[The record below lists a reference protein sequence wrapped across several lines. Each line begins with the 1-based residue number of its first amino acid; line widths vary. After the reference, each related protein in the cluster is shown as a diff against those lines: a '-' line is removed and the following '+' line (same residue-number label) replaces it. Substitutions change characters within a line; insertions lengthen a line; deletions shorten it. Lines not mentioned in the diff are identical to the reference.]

1 MSTILIVAIGSRGD
15 VAPLTGIGVCLKAA
29 GHEVAIAAYT
39 PFADI
44 ITQCGLGF
52 RELPAVPDPATA
64 GDANPMKGL
73 AAFASPAGMRA
84 MGEAVLAAVGDE
96 PADIVLLSPF
106 SEMVGHPLAEAK
118 GIPSIGV
125 RLQPLSR
132 TKDYPPTVL
141 GAWSA
146 GAMGNQL
153 AADAGARLM
162 DRTYGG
168 VVAGFRR
175 DLGLPKTSTRA
186 LRRRRT
192 EAHWPVLHGYSPTVA
207 PRPRDWRAGLEVTG
221 YWWPADGP
229 DWAPPAALTDFL
241 AAGPAPVFVG
251 FGSMMTTAGRAEEL
265 STVIQ
270 AAARQAGVRA
280 VVQTG
285 WAGLDAVDDDVLTIG
300 DVPHSGCSP
309 KSQPLRITAAPEPPR
324 RAYAQACP
332 RLRCRPSATDR
343 SGPAA
348 FSPLAS
354 VPPRFRSAD
363 LTSSGS
369 PRRCAAPPPTPDCG
383 CGRSSL
389 PAASTVKTVPHRC
402 FPSSNPCFTNPHRRT
417 FMPTDSLMGNALL
430 AGAIIMAGGAI
441 GAGIGNG
448 VAGSQFIAGVAR
460 QPEAQAR
467 LFTPFLITVG
477 LVEAVYFINVA
488 FMALFVFATPGK

>member
-1 MSTILIVAIGSRGD
+1 MSTVLIVAIGSRGD

-39 PFADI
+39 PFGDM

-52 RELPAVPDPATA
+52 RELPAEPDPSTD

-84 MGEAVLAAVGDE
+84 MGESVLAAVGDE
-96 PADIVLLSPF
+96 PADIMLLSPF

-146 GAMGNQL
+146 GAVGNRL
-153 AADAGARLM
+153 AADAGAWLM
-162 DRTYGG
+162 DRGYGG

-175 DLGLPKTSTRA
+175 DLGLPKTSTRS

-192 EAHWPVLHGYSPTVA
+192 EAYWPVLHGYSPTVA
-207 PRPRDWRAGLEVTG
+207 PRPADWRAGLEVTG
-221 YWWPADGP
+221 YWWPADRP
-229 DWAPPAALTDFL
+229 EWTPPASLTDFL

-265 STVIQ
+265 SNVIQ

-300 DVPHSGCSP
+300 DVPHTWLFPQVAAVAHHCGAGT
-309 KSQPLRITAAPEPPR
+309 TAAGLRAGVPTIALPAFGDGPFWAR
-324 RAYAQACP
+324 RLQDLGVSGATIPQRRLDVQRLAEAMRSAAFDPGLRARTQQLARRIDGEDGAAQA
-332 RLRCRPSATDR
+332 L
-343 SGPAA
+343 
-348 FSPLAS
+348 S
-354 VPPRFRSAD
+354 V
-363 LTSSGS
+363 
-369 PRRCAAPPPTPDCG
+369 
-383 CGRSSL
+383 
-389 PAASTVKTVPHRC
+389 VE
-402 FPSSNPCFTNPHRRT
+402 
-417 FMPTDSLMGNALL
+417 ALL
-430 AGAIIMAGGAI
+430 HQSA
-441 GAGIGNG
+441 
-448 VAGSQFIAGVAR
+448 
-460 QPEAQAR
+460 
-467 LFTPFLITVG
+467 
-477 LVEAVYFINVA
+477 
-488 FMALFVFATPGK
+488 